1 MKPLKQ
7 QPCHK
12 RTQHISRRK
21 PHKNK
26 THKLNTN
33 HNTKQQ
39 TKDIKKKET
48 KREQQPN
55 KIKTQTVTTLSHENG
70 IHKTTRGNN
79 SRHQQ
84 NPKQITTQ
92 PLEHKRPHNM
102 KSQIV
107 NTKIKTSANKIK
119 RTHC

>member
-1 MKPLKQ
+1 M
-7 QPCHK
+7 
-12 RTQHISRRK
+12 

-26 THKLNTN
+26 TQKRNNN
-33 HNTKQQ
+33 HNTEQQ
-39 TKDIKKKET
+39 TKHIKNT
-48 KREQQPN
+48 KTTHEQKQH

-84 NPKQITTQ
+84 NQKQIITQ

-107 NTKIKTSANKIK
+107 NTKIKNKCK
-119 RTHC
+119 QN